1 MTSRQ
6 VASILFNIATILEEF
21 EVNMWRIRA
30 YKRAAR
36 QLMRADFDMEPLAR
50 REEPL
55 PIRGVGKRLNKK
67 IKELVLTGQM
77 SFYDELC
84 DERIPVELREMVH
97 IPGLGPKTASILH
110 EKLGITTV
118 SDLAHAAHLRK
129 LREVKGFGEKRERAI
144 AEYTTPL
151 TSKAA

>member
-1 MTSRQ
+1 LLPIAT
-6 VASILFNIATILEEF
+6 ADFNIATILEEF
-21 EVNMWRIRA
+21 EVNQWRIRA
-30 YKRAAR
+30 YQRAAR
-36 QLMRADFDMEPLAR
+36 QLMRVDFPMELLAR

-55 PIRGVGKRLNKK
+55 PIRGVGRKLNKK

-97 IPGLGPKTASILH
+97 VPGLGPKTATMLH
-110 EKLGITTV
+110 EKLGVTTIGE
-118 SDLAHAAHLRK
+118 LAQVAAERK

-144 AEYTTPL
+144 AEYTGTL
-151 TSKAA
+151 LRKAA